1 MPVTNSQGIVE
12 HVLIWGDTIKDDD
25 DNKVLIDWNVVSN
38 NVDIVTMY
46 SGAQN
51 IDAVL
56 GIQASTIDLLLTGM
70 CFEISLKIVV
80 L

>member
-1 MPVTNSQGIVE
+1 MPVTNSQDIVE
-12 HVLIWGDTIKDDD
+12 HVLIWGDTIKDGD

-56 GIQASTIDLLLTGM
+56 GIQASTIDLLLTGI
-70 CFEISLKIVV
+70 CFETLLKIVA
-80 L
+80 

>member
-1 MPVTNSQGIVE
+1 MPVTNSQDIVE
-12 HVLIWGDTIKDDD
+12 HVLIWGDTIKDGG
-25 DNKVLIDWNVVSN
+25 DNKVLIDWNVISN

-56 GIQASTIDLLLTGM
+56 GIQASTIDLLLTGI
-70 CFEISLKIVV
+70 CFETLLKIVA
-80 L
+80 

>member
-12 HVLIWGDTIKDDD
+12 HVLIWGDTIKDGG
-25 DNKVLIDWNVVSN
+25 DNKVFIDWNVIGN
-38 NVDIVTMY
+38 KVDIVTMY

-56 GIQASTIDLLLTGM
+56 GIQASTIDLLLTGI
-70 CFEISLKIVV
+70 CFETLLKIVA
-80 L
+80 